1 MQTPF
6 FVRQKRVLKKID
18 PAEVICLYTEGNYT
32 KIFLTNDI
40 YYLVRSTLS
49 GALKKL
55 PKDTFIRINR
65 KMVASIYFMDQ
76 IARDQLTIE
85 GEPVPISKQY
95 YTSLLAQL
103 NIIE

>member
-6 FVRQKRVLKKID
+6 FVRQNGVLKKID
-18 PAEVICLYTEGNYT
+18 PAEVICLFTEGNYT
-32 KIFLTNDI
+32 KIFLTNHI
-40 YYLVRSTLS
+40 YYLVRATLS

-65 KMVASIYFMDQ
+65 KTVASIYFMDQ
-76 IARDQLTIE
+76 IARDHLIIE
-85 GEPVPISKQY
+85 GEPVPITRQY
-95 YTSLLAQL
+95 YASVLAQL